1 MVLSLSMESKDDEDC
16 REVLDRVIRMIALKI
31 YVRTE
36 NVVKCEVWFDVP
48 AVGRCEEA
56 R

>member
-1 MVLSLSMESKDDEDC
+1 MVLSLSMENKDEEDC

-31 YVRTE
+31 YVQIE
-36 NVVKCEVWFDVP
+36 NVVKCEVWCGVP